1 MRVDVFQIPGCDS
14 VGGGDGDDVDGDGWG
29 GSQGG
34 NEKKVWNGMR
44 LGGFMMVLWR
54 GNGLDCCRARSVHCT
69 SSIMADGLFLS
80 RALTVGE
87 DVGAPS
93 PVQLSASKVLG
104 PRKGCTDHKP
114 P

>member
-1 MRVDVFQIPGCDS
+1 MVMVVVVMVMMLMAMD
-14 VGGGDGDDVDGDGWG
+14 G

-104 PRKGCTDHKP
+104 QERDARATQQP
-114 P
+114 

>member
-1 MRVDVFQIPGCDS
+1 MISKSRVATVMVVVMVMMLMAMD
-14 VGGGDGDDVDGDGWG
+14 G